1 MSTTGEHASTAPTK
15 SQVGKPFVG
24 CCIAGIVV
32 PLLLLAAGAF
42 WVMKLDSQDI
52 REIGAWRHMQHLES
66 EAVDF
71 DSQLWKSGD
80 QTQRTKMA
88 LRLSQSHVLLGK
100 SVQEALDLLG
110 PPDEYPGSRAD
121 MVSEENVVVEPG
133 RYCRVDANGELIQ
146 AVWFYYD
153 LDPWDFDA
161 FCVKIEP
168 GVGVTEAY
176 APPSTSGY

>member
-1 MSTTGEHASTAPTK
+1 MSTSGDPASAAPTK
-15 SQVGKPFVG
+15 SQAGKPLLA

-32 PLLLLAAGAF
+32 PVLLLAAGSF
-42 WVMKLDSQDI
+42 WVMNLDSQDI
-52 REIGAWRHMQHLES
+52 REIGAWQHMQHLES

-71 DSQLWKSGD
+71 DSEGWKSGD

-100 SVQEALDLLG
+100 SVQEVLDLLG

-121 MVSEENVVVEPG
+121 VVSEEDAVVDPG
-133 RYCRVDANGELIQ
+133 RYCRVDASGELIQ

-153 LDPWDFDA
+153 LDSWDFES
-161 FCVKIEP
+161 FCVNIEP
-168 GVGVTEAY
+168 GVGVTKAY
-176 APPSTSGY
+176 APPSTSNY